1 MSEQIMVSII
11 CNAYNH
17 EKYIG
22 EALDSFLM
30 QETSFPFE
38 VLVHDDAS
46 TDGTAD
52 IIREYEKKHGDI
64 IKPYYQTEN
73 QYSKGIP
80 IRTFQLPR
88 ARGKYIAFCE
98 GDDYWLDP
106 LKLQKQ
112 VDALEAHPE
121 VDMCACASTQVH
133 AETKAFIGKIAPYD
147 AECISPTE
155 DVIMG
160 EGEFFSTNSLVYRKS
175 MDDHFPPFRQFMILD
190 YTLQIHGSLR
200 GGVIYLP
207 DCMAAYRLQVPGSW
221 TFRMKNKEKQWA
233 FLQKKNQMLDIL
245 NADTQKKFDCV
256 ISLRK
261 QLNETNY
268 YYRYHMFKKAFS
280 KEYRQAH
287 AHLGV
292 VTMGKRLVR
301 AAMIT
306 AQNMLKKK

>member
-73 QYSKGIP
+73 QYSKGVP

-121 VDMCACASTQVH
+121 VDMCACAAVKVDAQ
-133 AETKAFIGKIAPYD
+133 TKKVLKKMSSYAK
-147 AECISPTE
+147 ECIAPTE
-155 DVIMG
+155 DVILG
-160 EGEFFSTNSLVYRKS
+160 EGDFFATNSLVYRKS
-175 MDDHFPPFRQFMILD
+175 LDDHLPPFRQFMILD

-207 DCMAAYRLQVPGSW
+207 DCMAAYRWLVPGSW
-221 TFRMKNKEKQWA
+221 TVRTNNKDKQWA
-233 FLQKKNQMLDIL
+233 ILQKKNKMLDIL
-245 NADTQKKFDCV
+245 NADTQKKYDRT

-261 QLNETNY
+261 QLNETGY
-268 YYRYHMFKKAFS
+268 YNTHQMFKQAFS
-280 KEYRQAH
+280 KKYRQAH
-287 AHLGV
+287 VYLGPV
-292 VTMGKRLVR
+292 VMGKRLLR
-301 AAMIT
+301 AMVIT
-306 AQNMLKKK
+306 AKSMLKKK